1 MQKNPISCAFCLF
14 VCLALCAGALC
25 LPVKSLPESSMLPAS
40 VNAAGAVLIEAES
53 GKVLFEQHAHTRM
66 PMAST
71 TKIMTALVVLEQCD
85 LRATVCVDERAVGT
99 EGSSV
104 YLYPGE
110 RLTVEQLL
118 FALMLSSAND
128 AAAALAYE
136 VAGSI
141 EGFAA
146 LMNQKADEL
155 GLLNTHFANPHGL
168 DAQGHY
174 TTAYDLARIAAY
186 ALENE
191 DFLRIASTQ
200 KKVIPLQEQQGAR
213 VLRNHNKLLAS
224 YQGCIGVKTG
234 FTKKSGRCLVSAAER
249 EGIRLIC
256 VTLDCPDDWRT
267 HKALLDSGFAAYERV
282 LLADANVHVAT
293 LPIAGGTQDSLY
305 VRTDAAVAVNL
316 PRTRGQIRQSIQAVY
331 PIYAPVQAGAYVG
344 DAVWTLD
351 GEEIARAPLYATC
364 EVTAA
369 QAESRPFG
377 WFFAILN
384 KLKELLCLNK

>member
-14 VCLALCAGALC
+14 ICLVLCTGALC
-25 LPVKSLPESSMLPAS
+25 LPVQALPESSTLPAS

-71 TKIMTALVVLEQCD
+71 TKIMTALVVLERCD
-85 LRATVCVDERAVGT
+85 LYATVCVDERAVGT

-110 RLTVEQLL
+110 LLTTEQLL

-136 VAGSI
+136 AAGSI
-141 EGFAA
+141 EAFAA
-146 LMNQKADEL
+146 LMNQKAAEL
-155 GLLNTHFANPHGL
+155 GLQNTHFANPHGL

-174 TTAYDLARIAAY
+174 TTAYDLACLTAY

-191 DFLRIASTQ
+191 DFLRIVSTQ
-200 KKVIPLQEQQGAR
+200 KKVIPLNDRQGAR
-213 VLRNHNKLLAS
+213 VLRNHNKLLS
-224 YQGCIGVKTG
+224 SFDGCIGVKTG

-249 EGIRLIC
+249 DGVRLVC

-267 HKALLDSGFAAYERV
+267 HTALLESGFDAYERV
-282 LLADANVHVAT
+282 LLTPANTYVAT
-293 LPIAGGTQDSLY
+293 IPVVGGTQDALY
-305 VRTDAAVAVNL
+305 LQADRQVAVTL
-316 PRTRGQIRQSIQAVY
+316 PKSRGEIGFFVEARHFL
-331 PIYAPVQAGAYVG
+331 YAPVAAGTYAG

-351 GEEIARAPLYATC
+351 GEEIARTPLFTIQEVQQHTVKRSPIRWLYALL
-364 EVTAA
+364 
-369 QAESRPFG
+369 Q
-377 WFFAILN
+377 
-384 KLKELLCLNK
+384 KLKELI